1 MNKPIPASDTP
12 LLRTL
17 SLPQITLYG
26 IGTILGAGIYV
37 LVGEVSNTSGSFMPL
52 AFILAALVVSFSA
65 YSYGHLSRRYPVSAG
80 EPIYVQ
86 QAFGLNTLSTL
97 VGYAI
102 VFAGMVSAATI
113 ARGFSGYFAVF
124 IELPDTLSI
133 SLLLILLTGI
143 AAWGVKLSV
152 SVAVITTL
160 LELLG
165 LTFVIYAGADDL
177 PMLFNDAN
185 RQLIPTNLEAWQSVG
200 AGAFIAFYAFIGFED
215 MVNMAEE
222 VKQPEKNMPRGIL
235 LALVTACLLYFIV
248 TLCALAAVP
257 LHDLA
262 ESRAPL
268 VLVVEQNTNIPI
280 ALMTAISIVAVVN
293 GALLQI
299 IMASRVLYGMGKK
312 NLAPQFLARVH
323 PRTQTPLI
331 ATLLIGTL
339 TLSAALL
346 APLIAL
352 AQATSGTI
360 LCIFTLVNLALL
372 KLNWRDQ
379 QRGFM
384 AMAIP
389 GCGAVVCVGFLL
401 IQFWL

>member
-1 MNKPIPASDTP
+1 MTAPSPNPTP

-17 SLPQITLYG
+17 SLAQITLYG

-37 LVGEVSNTSGSFMPL
+37 LVGEVANIAGSHMPL
-52 AFILAALVVSFSA
+52 AFVLAALVVSFSA
-65 YSYGHLSRRYPVSAG
+65 YSYGHLSRLYPVSAG

-86 QAFGLNTLSTL
+86 QAFALKSLSTA

-102 VFAGMVSAATI
+102 VFAGVVSAATI
-113 ARGFSGYFAVF
+113 ARGFSGYFAIF
-124 IELPDTLSI
+124 LALPDTLTI
-133 SLLLILLTGI
+133 SLLIILLTAI

-152 SVAVITTL
+152 TVAITTTL

-165 LTFVIYAGADDL
+165 LAFVIYAGVDKL
-177 PMLFNDAN
+177 PALFNNAD
-185 RQLIPTNLEAWQSVG
+185 RPLIPVSLSAWQGVG
-200 AGAFIAFYAFIGFED
+200 AGAFLAFYAFIGFED

-257 LHDLA
+257 LQELA
-262 ESRAPL
+262 VSKAPL
-268 VLVVEQNTNIPI
+268 VLVVEKNTSIPI
-280 ALMTAISIVAVVN
+280 ALMTSISIVAVVN

-312 NLAPQFLARVH
+312 RMAPSFLATVH
-323 PRTQTPLI
+323 PRRQTPLI
-331 ATLLIGTL
+331 ATLLVGTL
-339 TLSAALL
+339 VLSGALL
-346 APLIAL
+346 APLVTL

-372 KLNWRDQ
+372 RLNWRDL
-379 QRGFM
+379 RRNFM
-384 AMAIP
+384 ALAIP
-389 GCGAVVCVGFLL
+389 ACGAVICIGFLL
-401 IQFWL
+401 LQFWL

>member
-1 MNKPIPASDTP
+1 MTAPTAKPTP

-17 SLPQITLYG
+17 SLTQITLYG

-37 LVGEVSNTSGSFMPL
+37 LVGEVANIAGSFMPL
-52 AFILAALVVSFSA
+52 AFVLAALVVSFSA
-65 YSYGHLSRRYPVSAG
+65 YSYGHLSRLYPVSAG
-80 EPIYVQ
+80 EPVYVQ
-86 QAFGLNTLSTL
+86 QAFSLKGLSTL

-102 VFAGMVSAATI
+102 VFAGIVSAATI

-124 IELPDTLSI
+124 FELADTLTI
-133 SLLLILLTGI
+133 SLLIVLLTAI

-152 SVAVITTL
+152 SVAIITTL

-165 LTFVIYAGADDL
+165 LAFVIYAGADKL
-177 PMLFNDAN
+177 PALFTNADSP
-185 RQLIPTNLEAWQSVG
+185 LIPTHLSAWQGVG
-200 AGAFIAFYAFIGFED
+200 AGAFLAFYAFIGFED

-235 LALVTACLLYFIV
+235 MALLTACLLYFIV

-257 LHDLA
+257 LQKLA
-262 ESRAPL
+262 ASKAPL
-268 VLVVEQNTNIPI
+268 VLVVEHNTAIPVV
-280 ALMTAISIVAVVN
+280 LMTAISIVAVVN

-312 NLAPQFLARVH
+312 SMGPRFLATVH
-323 PRTQTPLI
+323 PRTRTPLT
-331 ATLLIGTL
+331 ATLLVGAL
-339 TLSAALL
+339 VLSAPLL
-346 APLIAL
+346 APLVTL

-372 KLNWRDQ
+372 RLNWCDQRRD
-379 QRGFM
+379 FL
-384 AMAIP
+384 ALAIP
-389 GCGAVVCVGFLL
+389 ACGAVICAVFLL
-401 IQFWL
+401 MQFWL

>member
-1 MNKPIPASDTP
+1 MTTPTAKPTP

-17 SLPQITLYG
+17 SLTQITLYG

-37 LVGEVSNTSGSFMPL
+37 LVGEVANIAGSFMPL
-52 AFILAALVVSFSA
+52 AFVLAALVVSFSA
-65 YSYGHLSRRYPVSAG
+65 YSYGHLSRLYPVSAG
-80 EPIYVQ
+80 EPVYVQ
-86 QAFGLNTLSTL
+86 RAFSLKGLSTL

-124 IELPDTLSI
+124 FELADALTI
-133 SLLLILLTGI
+133 SLLIVLLTAI

-152 SVAVITTL
+152 SVAIITTL

-165 LTFVIYAGADDL
+165 LAFVIYAGADKL
-177 PMLFNDAN
+177 PALFSNADSP
-185 RQLIPTNLEAWQSVG
+185 LIPTNLSAWQGVG
-200 AGAFIAFYAFIGFED
+200 AGAFLAFYAFIGFED

-235 LALVTACLLYFIV
+235 MALVTACLLYFIV

-257 LHDLA
+257 LQELA
-262 ESRAPL
+262 ASKAPL
-268 VLVVEQNTNIPI
+268 VLVVEQNTTIPI
-280 ALMTAISIVAVVN
+280 ALMASISIVAVVN

-312 NLAPQFLARVH
+312 GMGPRFLAAVH
-323 PRTQTPLI
+323 PRTQTPLT
-331 ATLLIGTL
+331 ATLLVGAL
-339 TLSAALL
+339 VLSAALL
-346 APLIAL
+346 APLVTL

-372 KLNWRDQ
+372 RLNWRDQ
-379 QRGFM
+379 RRNFL
-384 AMAIP
+384 ALAIP
-389 GCGAVVCVGFLL
+389 ACGAVICAVFLL
-401 IQFWL
+401 MQFWL

>member
-1 MNKPIPASDTP
+1 MTAPKPNPTP

-17 SLPQITLYG
+17 SLTQITLYG

-37 LVGEVSNTSGSFMPL
+37 LVGEVANIAGSHMPL
-52 AFILAALVVSFSA
+52 AFVLAALVVSFSA
-65 YSYGHLSRRYPVSAG
+65 YSYGHLSRLYPVSAG

-86 QAFGLNTLSTL
+86 QAFALKSLSTA

-102 VFAGMVSAATI
+102 VFAGIVSAATI

-124 IELPDTLSI
+124 FELADALTI
-133 SLLLILLTGI
+133 SLLIIVLTSI

-152 SVAVITTL
+152 TVAIITTL

-165 LTFVIYAGADDL
+165 LAFVIYAGADKL
-177 PMLFNDAN
+177 PALLIDDSI
-185 RQLIPTNLEAWQSVG
+185 QLIPDSLSAWQGVG
-200 AGAFIAFYAFIGFED
+200 AGAFLAFYAFIGFED

-235 LALVTACLLYFIV
+235 LALVSACLLYFIV

-257 LHDLA
+257 LQELA
-262 ESRAPL
+262 ASKAPL
-268 VLVVEQNTNIPI
+268 VLVVEKNTAIPI
-280 ALMTAISIVAVVN
+280 ALMTSISIVAVVN

-312 NLAPQFLARVH
+312 SMAPRFLASVH
-323 PRTQTPLI
+323 PRRQTPLS
-331 ATLLIGTL
+331 ATLLVGTL
-339 TLSAALL
+339 VLSAALL
-346 APLIAL
+346 APLVTL

-372 KLNWRDQ
+372 RLNWRDL
-379 QRGFM
+379 RRNFL
-384 AMAIP
+384 ALAIP
-389 GCGAVVCVGFLL
+389 ACGAVICIGFLL
-401 IQFWL
+401 LQLWL

>member
-1 MNKPIPASDTP
+1 MTTPSPNATP

-17 SLPQITLYG
+17 SLAQITFYG

-37 LVGEVSNTSGSFMPL
+37 LVGEVANIAGSHMPL

-65 YSYGHLSRRYPVSAG
+65 YSYGHLSRLYPVSAG
-80 EPIYVQ
+80 EPVYIQ
-86 QAFGLNTLSTL
+86 QAFALKSLSTA

-102 VFAGMVSAATI
+102 VFAGIVSAATI

-124 IELPDTLSI
+124 LALPDSLTI
-133 SLLLILLTGI
+133 SVLIILLTGI

-152 SVAVITTL
+152 TVAIATTL

-165 LTFVIYAGADDL
+165 LAFVIYAGADKL
-177 PMLFNDAN
+177 PLLLSTTNSTFIPEN
-185 RQLIPTNLEAWQSVG
+185 LIAWQGIG
-200 AGAFIAFYAFIGFED
+200 AGAFLAFYAFIGFED

-235 LALVTACLLYFIV
+235 LALATACLLYFIV

-257 LHDLA
+257 LPELA
-262 ESRAPL
+262 ASKAPL
-268 VLVVEQNTNIPI
+268 VMVVEKNTAIPVV
-280 ALMTAISIVAVVN
+280 LMTAISIVAVVN

-312 NLAPQFLARVH
+312 SMAPRFLAKVH
-323 PRTQTPLI
+323 PRRQTPLS
-331 ATLLIGTL
+331 ATLLVGCL
-339 TLSAALL
+339 VLSGSLL
-346 APLIAL
+346 APLVTL

-360 LCIFTLVNLALL
+360 LCVFTLVNLALL
-372 KLNWRDQ
+372 RLNWRDL
-379 QRGFM
+379 RRNFVAL
-384 AMAIP
+384 AMPA
-389 GCGAVVCVGFLL
+389 CGTLVCIGFLL
-401 IQFWL
+401 MQFWL

>member
-1 MNKPIPASDTP
+1 MTTPTATP

-17 SLPQITLYG
+17 SLSQITLYG

-37 LVGEVSNTSGSFMPL
+37 LVGEVANTSGTFMPL
-52 AFILAALVVSFSA
+52 AFIIAALVVSFSA
-65 YSYGHLSRRYPVSAG
+65 YSYSHLSRLYPVSAG
-80 EPIYVQ
+80 EAIYVQ
-86 QAFGLNTLSTL
+86 QAFSLKSLSTL

-124 IELPDTLSI
+124 IELPDFLSI
-133 SLLLILLTGI
+133 SLLIILLTAI

-152 SVAVITTL
+152 SVAVTTTL

-165 LTFVIYAGADDL
+165 LTFVIYAGADKL
-177 PMLFNDAN
+177 PALFNDAN
-185 RQLIPTNLEAWQSVG
+185 KQLIPTNLEAWKNVG
-200 AGAFIAFYAFIGFED
+200 AGAFLAFYAFIGFED

-248 TLCALAAVP
+248 TLCALAAIP
-257 LHDLA
+257 LEELA
-262 ESRAPL
+262 ASKAPL
-268 VLVVEQNTNIPI
+268 VLVVEQNTSIPI
-280 ALMTAISIVAVVN
+280 ALMTSISIVAVVN

-312 NLAPQFLARVH
+312 GMAPSFLAAVH
-323 PRTQTPLI
+323 PRSQTPLS
-331 ATLLIGTL
+331 ATLLVGSL
-339 TLSAALL
+339 VLGAALL
-346 APLIAL
+346 APLVTL

-379 QRGFM
+379 HKGLM
-384 AMAIP
+384 ALVIP
-389 GCGAVVCVGFLL
+389 ACGAVVCVGFLL
-401 IQFWL
+401 MQLWV